1 MDDIIRTNIGFAILL
16 ILISLLVWYIWTSIT
31 EVLAKRVEGFTGS
44 GGEPFGNKLLELS
57 VGPTST
63 DNIIE
68 LPGKYKL
75 TGFKF
80 ANSTNG
86 TLTPDNKF
94 FKVYIANDKNDIKT
108 ADNRQLILNS
118 NGKAEFEV
126 GTDYYDVGLFENGD
140 GTAKYVGGCLMVEKA
155 GLDFPPFGTV
165 EVYGLAPYGL
175 SKADYEKMPSITGT
189 LSGEPNPNKPEVLFD
204 CKSNEKDADYK
215 IGWLDVTVSKPSTS
229 TASTFTDIPRAIEA
243 FQGQSPDRRVVVRY
257 QNTLDGKTNI
267 YPVDGPYQLA
277 FIKSPSRDKLRIY
290 FDEPIVASRIRIEG
304 ICEKCIKAPIETN
317 KNPTDGYT
325 LPAIRAYGTL
335 AVARDLVNFKLQ
347 RQKFDQRGVVIEGQK
362 CPNVGE
368 MMNKQLQAQLICE
381 SLEYKDRERN
391 KKVAYETDKVY
402 LKKLGDQEREIK
414 GLESVIGDLIKRK
427 NIRVS
432 NSSGGTNI
440 DELTAILN
448 KAESARKE
456 AESYMA
462 DKAAGRHGVNVKVN
476 LDPQFTGIAARLAS
490 RNNPVA

>member
-16 ILISLLVWYIWTSIT
+16 ILISLLVWYIWTLIS
-31 EVLAKRVEGFTGS
+31 EALAKRVEGFQGTAT
-44 GGEPFGNKLLELS
+44 PFGNKLLELS

-86 TLTPDNKF
+86 KLTADNKF
-94 FKVYIANDKNDIKT
+94 YKVYIANDKNDIKT

-126 GTDYYDVGLFENGD
+126 GPDYYDVGLFENGD
-140 GTAKYVGGCLMVEKA
+140 GTAKYVGGCLMVEKV

-165 EVYGLAPYGL
+165 EVYGLAPYSL
-175 SKADYEKMPSITGT
+175 SKADYEKMPEITGT
-189 LSGEPNPNKPEVLFD
+189 LYGEKSDASSEVLFN
-204 CKSNEKDADYK
+204 CKSNGKEADYK
-215 IGWLDVTVSKPSTS
+215 IGWLDVTVSKPST
-229 TASTFTDIPRAIEA
+229 TTTRKFTDIPRAIET
-243 FQGQSPDRRVVVRY
+243 FTTMDPKIGRVVIRY

-277 FIKSPSRDKLRIY
+277 FIKSPDSNTLRIY
-290 FDEPIVASRIRIEG
+290 FDEPIIASCVRVEG
-304 ICEKCIKAPIETN
+304 ICEKCNTGKIVSNTNPENKYTVPEIK
-317 KNPTDGYT
+317 
-325 LPAIRAYGTL
+325 AYGTL
-335 AVARDLVNFKLQ
+335 AVARDFVNFKLQ

-391 KKVAYETDKVY
+391 KRVSYETDKVY
-402 LKKLGDQEREIK
+402 LKKLGDQENQIK
-414 GLESVIGDLIKRK
+414 DLESTIGDLIKRK

-440 DELTAILN
+440 DELTTILN

-462 DKAAGRHGVNVKVN
+462 DRASSRRGVNVKVN
-476 LDPQFTGIAARLAS
+476 LDPQFTGIASRLAS

>member
-16 ILISLLVWYIWTSIT
+16 ILISLLVWYIWTLIT
-31 EVLAKRVEGFTGS
+31 EALAKRVEGFTGS

-80 ANSTNG
+80 ANSDKDK
-86 TLTPDNKF
+86 TPDNKSY
-94 FKVYIANDKNDIKT
+94 KVYIANDKNDIKT

-175 SKADYEKMPSITGT
+175 SKADYEKMPLITGT

-204 CKSNEKDADYK
+204 CKSNGKDADYK
-215 IGWLDVTVSKPSTS
+215 IGWLDVTVSKPTS
-229 TASTFTDIPRAIEA
+229 KFTDIPRAIEA

-277 FIKSPSRDKLRIY
+277 FIKSPSSDKLRIY

-304 ICEKCIKAPIETN
+304 ICDKCDKGKIESG
-317 KNPTDGYT
+317 KNPKGEYT
-325 LPAIRAYGTL
+325 VPDIKAYGTL

-347 RQKFDQRGVVIEGQK
+347 RQKFDQRGIVIEGQK

-391 KKVAYETDKVY
+391 KKVAYETDKIY

-414 GLESVIGDLIKRK
+414 GLESAIGDLIKRK

-462 DKAAGRHGVNVKVN
+462 YKAAGRQGVNVKVN
-476 LDPQFTGIAARLAS
+476 LDPQFTGIAAKLAS
-490 RNNPVA
+490 RNQPVA